1 MGEEFGL
8 QVQVESPER
17 RLSLGQVCAEMA
29 PGPSSP
35 YGSYI
40 VPTNRRQLEASKSLE
55 GRDQDWSLSV
65 LAAVEGQL
73 TGW

>member
-1 MGEEFGL
+1 MVEEFGM

-29 PGPSSP
+29 PGPSSR

-40 VPTNRRQLEASKSLE
+40 VPTDRRQLEASKSLE